1 MKNTKINKFSETV
14 KENKT
19 KSVQKCNYYLVLWF
33 RYSKDNDIH

>member
-1 MKNTKINKFSETV
+1 MKNTKINEFSETV

-19 KSVQKCNYYLVLWF
+19 KNVQKYDYYLVLRF